1 MQTMSR
7 VVRFHTLGGPEI
19 LKIESRAVP
28 DPGVDEVLIK
38 VEAIGL
44 NRADVLPLRKNHW
57 VRQGCL
63 DCLNYSRT

>member
-44 NRADVLPLRKNHW
+44 NRADVTLHQFNPYALRLLRKTG
-57 VRQGCL
+57 V
-63 DCLNYSRT
+63 SRPA